1 MLAKPLAVTSAHR
14 YYITYTFWLC
24 VSLWVDCR
32 VDCRATIARSA
43 IVAYCIIHQAKDR
56 QTVRNVNEK
65 YTPSPSAA
73 TANTHW
79 PSNCSTSNKGRC
91 MVHTLA
97 GAAGTWF
104 IQTVLTKYETR
115 HKCDRN
121 SSSAQRYDG
130 ASTIHDD
137 RLPYNKH
144 STNIVV
150 VRILSGFHKRQLL
163 FIVAGYAF
171 VSNPV
176 LLLNFVE
183 FGC

>member
-1 MLAKPLAVTSAHR
+1 MKHASAVLATPAV
-14 YYITYTFWLC
+14 
-24 VSLWVDCR
+24 
-32 VDCRATIARSA
+32 
-43 IVAYCIIHQAKDR
+43 YCIIHQAKDR
-56 QTVRNVNEK
+56 QTAQNVNEK

-79 PSNCSTSNKGRC
+79 PSNCSTSNKGPC

-130 ASTIHDD
+130 ASTIHDN

-144 STNIVV
+144 TLQISWLYEFCQGFTNDN
-150 VRILSGFHKRQLL
+150 FYLL
-163 FIVAGYAF
+163 WPDMYSFLIPF
-171 VSNPV
+171 
-176 LLLNFVE
+176 
-183 FGC
+183 CC